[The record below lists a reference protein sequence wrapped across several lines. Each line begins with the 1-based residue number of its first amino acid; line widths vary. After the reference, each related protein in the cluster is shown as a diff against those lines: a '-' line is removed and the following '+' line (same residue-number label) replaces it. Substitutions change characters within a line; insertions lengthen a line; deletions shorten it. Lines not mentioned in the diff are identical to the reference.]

1 MKLGS
6 LIIGESDYITLSQT
20 GSITDTVLDGKAKL
34 VVADVLPNDYLD
46 ISTIE
51 NWDKFGVG
59 LLGSVFGFKDWKCLR
74 NEIKTLVLEKT
85 SNDINANWS
94 ELSSN
99 EKIIACEY
107 LPNIVSAI
115 NFATTIT
122 DPAEQAEIANN
133 FANNSKDARLSR
145 YNAVYNYTMGMIAVK
160 MDGIVILKDIAT
172 LTVEYIQGIEYK
184 EWDGTEGL
192 IDYVEA
198 TAGTSFAG
206 AGLPAKNYTL
216 NHPSMTWAQFC
227 NTLSNILK
235 NGAY

>member
-6 LIIGESDYITLSQT
+6 LIIGESDYLTLSQT
-20 GSITDTVLDGKAKL
+20 RSVTDTELDGKAKL
-34 VVADVLPNDYLD
+34 VVANTLTSDYLD
-46 ISTIE
+46 ATSIE
-51 NWDKFGVG
+51 NWAEFGNG
-59 LLGSVFGFKDWKCLR
+59 LIGSVVGFKDWKCLR
-74 NEIKTLVLEKT
+74 SEIKTLILEKT

-122 DPAEQAEIANN
+122 DPAEQSEIANN
-133 FANNSKDARLSR
+133 FANNSKDARRAR
-145 YNAVYNYTMGMIAVK
+145 YNAVYNYTMGIIAVK
-160 MDGIVILKDIAT
+160 TDGIVILKDIAT
-172 LTVEYIQGIEYK
+172 LMVEYIQGVEYK
-184 EWDGTEGL
+184 EWDGTEGI

-206 AGLPAKNYTL
+206 AGLPAKNYAL